1 MASTT
6 EATAT
11 SKESSPA
18 ESAAPVNSNGGPETS
33 APAAQ
38 GNQQKGSSLYV
49 GDLGRDVSEAQL
61 FDLFSSVRS
70 CLTEHFT
77 WCCASQHL
85 HKLIAWPACCAPC
98 PHLQQ
103 QPNTAHAVSAW

>member
-11 SKESSPA
+11 NKESSPA
-18 ESAAPVNSNGGPETS
+18 EAAAPVNSNGGPES
-33 APAAQ
+33 SGPATQ

-70 CLTEHFT
+70 CLTEHFM
-77 WCCASQHL
+77 WECAPQHM
-85 HKLIAWPACCAPC
+85 HKLIAGPACCVP
-98 PHLQQ
+98 
-103 QPNTAHAVSAW
+103 